1 MQQLDYIT
9 IIIFSVIILVAGL
22 SFGKKGTNMKSFFA
36 AGGSVPWSMNGLSL
50 FMSFFSAGTFV
61 VWGSIAYK
69 HGFVA
74 ITIQIAMCIAGFVIG
89 YFIAP
94 RWWKSKAL
102 TVAEF
107 LTNRFGKRIQQ
118 YYTYIFLF
126 LSLGY
131 TGAFLYPV
139 AKILNVTTGFDINY
153 AILLLG
159 GMIMIYTA
167 VGGLWAVVVTDVL
180 QFVIL
185 TAAVLLVIPLSIKE
199 VDGLDNFINQA
210 PDQFFNIFSGEYTYA
225 FIIAFTV
232 YNIVFIG
239 GNWAYVQ
246 RYTSVKDSK
255 SSSKVGYLFGALYLI
270 SPLIWM
276 LPPMIY
282 RVLNPDL
289 QGLEAEGAYLMI
301 CKQVLPV
308 GILGLMLGGMIFATA
323 SSVNT
328 SLNLAAAVLT
338 NDIFKPLRPDSSDKT
353 LMQVARLT
361 TIIFGVG
368 TIAVA
373 FMVPMAGGIVEVVL
387 SIAAITGGALYGPAI
402 WALFSQKQ
410 TGKSILGVTAISLV
424 INVFFKF
431 ISPKAFDFALNR
443 TEELILGVG
452 IPFTLLLV
460 YEIFAPKA
468 IKQPIQVE
476 ATKIVIPEIAEETG
490 QNEFGIKVLGFS
502 FMAIG
507 LMFCFLSIW
516 GGSSS
521 IYLII
526 IGALIIGLGVF
537 LVRYATNQLKKLQII
552 YPIQ

>member
-1 MQQLDYIT
+1 
-9 IIIFSVIILVAGL
+9 
-22 SFGKKGTNMKSFFA
+22 
-36 AGGSVPWSMNGLSL
+36 
-50 FMSFFSAGTFV
+50 V

-69 HGFVA
+69 YGLVA
-74 ITIQIAMCIAGFVIG
+74 ITIQMAMCIAGFVIG

-94 RWWKSKAL
+94 RWWNSKAL

-167 VGGLWAVVVTDVL
+167 VGGLWSVIVTDVL

-185 TAAVLLVIPLSIKE
+185 TAAVLLVIPLSIQE

-210 PDQFFNIFSGEYTYA
+210 PDQFFNIFNGEYTYA

-255 SSSKVGYLFGALYLI
+255 SSSKVGYLFGTLYLI

-289 QGLEAEGAYLMI
+289 QGMEAEGAYLMI

-308 GILGLMLGGMIFATA
+308 GMIGLMLGGMIFATA

-338 NDIFKPLRPDSSDKT
+338 NDVFKPIRPDSSDKT
-353 LMQVARLT
+353 LMRVARIATVL
-361 TIIFGVG
+361 FGIG

-410 TGKSILGVTAISLV
+410 TGKSILGVTAISLA

-431 ISPKAFDFALNR
+431 ISPKAFDFALTR

-452 IPFTLLLV
+452 IPFTLLLL
-460 YEIFAPKA
+460 YEILAPKA
-468 IKQPIQVE
+468 IEQP
-476 ATKIVIPEIAEETG
+476 TKTKTTINDIAETIDESG

-507 LMFCFLSIW
+507 LMFCVLSIW

-526 IGALIIGLGVF
+526 MGALIIGLGVF
-537 LVRYATNQLKKLQII
+537 LNRYVIEKSKKTPNNLPYSATTDQN
-552 YPIQ
+552 